1 MTVDELGNAITY
13 RDKSGKL
20 LSSKEIENL
29 VEDPR
34 TSESLW
40 QFIDDNLAIGV
51 SYDTDLRKA
60 LKMYSVDYTV

>member
-1 MTVDELGNAITY
+1 LGNSITY

-20 LSSKEIENL
+20 LSPKEIENL
-29 VEDPR
+29 VEDPQI
-34 TSESLW
+34 SESLW

-60 LKMYSVDYTV
+60 LKMYSVDHTI